1 MEQII
6 DRYNALVGAAVVL
19 LTAVFGAYW
28 YLFAG
33 YFLLNV
39 FDWLSG
45 WAKSRKLG
53 KESSAAGL
61 IGIVKKTGYWII
73 IAVAFLLANVFTHL
87 GQDLLGIDLSFLAL
101 IGWYT
106 LATLAVNEA
115 RSICEN
121 FVEMGYDVPQLLV
134 SGLKVTQEMIDKSSN
149 KNA

>member
-6 DRYNALVGAAVVL
+6 DRYNAIVGAAIVL

-53 KESSAAGL
+53 KESSAVGL
-61 IGIVKKTGYWII
+61 RGILKKTGYWII
-73 IAVAFLLANVFTHL
+73 IAVAFLVSSVFVHL
-87 GQDLLGIDLSFLAL
+87 GHDLLGVDLTFLTL

-121 FVEMGYDVPQLLV
+121 FVEMGYNVPELLV

>member
-1 MEQII
+1 MDQII

-33 YFLLNV
+33 YFVLNI

-53 KESSAAGL
+53 KESSAVGL
-61 IGIVKKTGYWII
+61 RGILKKTGYWII
-73 IAVAFLLANVFTHL
+73 IAVAFLVSSVFVHL
-87 GQDLLGIDLSFLAL
+87 GHDLLGIDLTFLTL

-106 LATLAVNEA
+106 LAALAVNEA

-121 FVEMGYDVPQLLV
+121 FVEMGYNVPTILV
-134 SGLKVTQEMIDKSSN
+134 SGLKVTQEMIDKSSS
-149 KNA
+149 K

>member
-6 DRYNALVGAAVVL
+6 DRYNALAGAAVVL

-33 YFLLNV
+33 YFVLNI

-53 KESSAAGL
+53 KESSAVGL
-61 IGIVKKTGYWII
+61 RGVLKKTGYWII
-73 IAVAFLLANVFTHL
+73 IAVAFLVSSVFVHL
-87 GQDLLGIDLSFLAL
+87 GHDLLGIDLTFLTL

-121 FVEMGYDVPQLLV
+121 FVEMGYNVPSILV
-134 SGLKVTQEMIDKSSN
+134 SGLKVTQEMIDKSSS
-149 KNA
+149 K

>member
-6 DRYNALVGAAVVL
+6 DRYNALVGAAIVL

-53 KESSAAGL
+53 KESSAVGL
-61 IGIVKKTGYWII
+61 RGILKKTGYWII
-73 IAVAFLLANVFTHL
+73 IAVAFLVSSVFVHL
-87 GQDLLGIDLSFLAL
+87 GHDLLGVDLTFLTL

-121 FVEMGYDVPQLLV
+121 FVEMGYNVPELLV

>member
-6 DRYNALVGAAVVL
+6 DRYNALAGAAVVL

-33 YFLLNV
+33 YFVLNI
-39 FDWLSG
+39 FDWISG

-53 KESSAAGL
+53 KESSAVGL
-61 IGIVKKTGYWII
+61 RGVLKKTGYWII
-73 IAVAFLLANVFTHL
+73 IAVAFLVSSVFVHL
-87 GQDLLGIDLSFLAL
+87 GHDLLGIDLTFLTL

-121 FVEMGYDVPQLLV
+121 FVEMGYNVPSILV
-134 SGLKVTQEMIDKSSN
+134 SGLKVTQEMIDKSSS
-149 KNA
+149 K

>member
-19 LTAVFGAYW
+19 LAAVFGAYW

-53 KESSAAGL
+53 KESSAVGL
-61 IGIVKKTGYWII
+61 RGILKKTGYWII

-87 GQDLLGIDLSFLAL
+87 GQNLLGIDLSFLSL

>member
-6 DRYNALVGAAVVL
+6 DRYNALAGAAVVL

-33 YFLLNV
+33 YFVLNI

-53 KESSAAGL
+53 KESSAVGL
-61 IGIVKKTGYWII
+61 RGVLKKTGYWII
-73 IAVAFLLANVFTHL
+73 IAVAFLVSSVFVHL
-87 GQDLLGIDLSFLAL
+87 GHDLLGIDLTFLTL

-121 FVEMGYDVPQLLV
+121 FVEMDYNVPSILV
-134 SGLKVTQEMIDKSSN
+134 SGLKVTQEMIDKSSS
-149 KNA
+149 K